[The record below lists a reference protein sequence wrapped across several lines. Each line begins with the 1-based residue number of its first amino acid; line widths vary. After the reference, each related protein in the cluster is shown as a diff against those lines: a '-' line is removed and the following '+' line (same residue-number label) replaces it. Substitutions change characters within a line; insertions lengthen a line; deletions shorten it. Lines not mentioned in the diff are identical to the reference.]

1 MYPRG
6 PSADSERMLAWVM
19 SVAPAQPHLFA
30 SEPAGGMANSTV
42 FTGNMSL
49 PVHRWFRYSAGFS
62 APWVE
67 QEVRG
72 RTPHGPVR
80 VLDPFVGS
88 GTTLI
93 ASQRA
98 GAPSIGLETHPFVA
112 RVARAK
118 LRWTVDPDAF
128 EDRAGEVLATARPA
142 DWISPPAL
150 MAKIYPPATLSVLC
164 GLRDAAARLQA
175 GDEIDEL
182 LWLALVGILRAC
194 SPAGTAQW
202 QYVLPNKSKAR
213 VAEPLAA
220 FAGQVALMASD
231 MRDMADTPTTPAR
244 LLDDD
249 ARTAKSVPDDWATLV
264 ITSPPYPNNYD
275 YADATRIEMTF
286 LREITGWGDLQNT
299 VRAHLVR
306 SCSQHMVRFD
316 ARPVLASSDLA
327 PIAHELIAAYDQL
340 AVERE
345 RHGGRKNYHA
355 MIVAYFADLAQT
367 WITLRRACAPGAD
380 VLFVGDSAPYG
391 VHVPVD
397 RWLGELALAAGFE
410 SYRFT
415 KLRDRNLKWKN
426 RKHRVPLH
434 EGILHVKG

>member
-1 MYPRG
+1 
-6 PSADSERMLAWVM
+6 V
-19 SVAPAQPHLFA
+19 
-30 SEPAGGMANSTV
+30 ANSTV

-67 QEVRG
+67 QEVRD
-72 RTPHGPVR
+72 RIASGPVR
-80 VLDPFVGS
+80 ILDPFAGS

-118 LRWTVDPDAF
+118 LRWAADPDAF
-128 EDRAGEVLATARPA
+128 EDRAGAVLATARPTE
-142 DWISPPAL
+142 WISPPVL
-150 MAKIYPPATLSVLC
+150 MAKIYPLETLSMLC

-182 LWLALVGILRAC
+182 IWLALVGILRAC

-202 QYVLPNKSKAR
+202 QYVLPKKSKAR
-213 VAEPLAA
+213 AAEPRAA
-220 FAGQVALMASD
+220 FAAQVALMASD
-231 MRDMADTPTTPAR
+231 MRNMVDTPDVQAR
-244 LLDDD
+244 LLEDD
-249 ARTAKSVPDDWATLV
+249 ARTAESVPEGWATLV

-286 LREITGWGDLQNT
+286 LQEIKGWGDLQQA
-299 VRAHLVR
+299 VRVRLVR

-316 ARPVLASSDLA
+316 AGPALASSELA
-327 PIAHELIAAYDQL
+327 PIADELTAVYERL
-340 AVERE
+340 AIERE
-345 RHGGRKNYHA
+345 LHGGRKNYHT
-355 MIVAYFADLAQT
+355 MVVAYFADLART
-367 WITLRRACAPGAD
+367 WFALRRACAPGA
-380 VLFVGDSAPYG
+380 VIIFVVGDSAPYG
-391 VHVPVD
+391 VHIPVD

-410 SYRFT
+410 SYGFT

-434 EGILHVKG
+434 EGILQVKG

>member
-1 MYPRG
+1 MSLAPEQTRLF
-6 PSADSERMLAWVM
+6 PS
-19 SVAPAQPHLFA
+19 H
-30 SEPAGGMANSTV
+30 PAGGVANSTV

-67 QEVRG
+67 HEVRERAG
-72 RTPHGPVR
+72 RGPVR
-80 VLDPFVGS
+80 VLDPFAGS

-98 GAPSIGLETHPFVA
+98 GAPSIGLETHPFMA

-118 LRWTVDPDAF
+118 LQWGVSPDAF
-128 EDRAGEVLATARPA
+128 EERARAVVAAARPA
-142 DWISPPAL
+142 EWTSPPAL
-150 MAKIYPPATLSVLC
+150 MEKIYPREALSALC
-164 GLRDAAARLQA
+164 GLRDAAAQLEA
-175 GDEIDEL
+175 GDEIDPL
-182 LWLALVGILRAC
+182 IWLALVGILRAC
-194 SPAGTAQW
+194 SPVGTAQW

-213 VAEPLAA
+213 AADPLTA
-220 FAGQVALMASD
+220 FKAQVALMASD
-231 MRDMADTPTTPAR
+231 MRDMAGTPDVPAQ
-244 LLDDD
+244 LLEDD
-249 ARTAKSVPDDWATLV
+249 ARTADTVPEEWATLV

-286 LREITGWGDLQNT
+286 LQEIVGWGDLQQA

-306 SCSQHMVRFD
+306 SCSQHMVRYD
-316 ARPVLASSDLA
+316 PGPTLASPELL
-327 PIAHELIAAYDQL
+327 PIVNELWAVHDEL
-340 AVERE
+340 VVERE
-345 RHGGRKNYHA
+345 QHGGRKNYHA
-355 MIVAYFADLAQT
+355 MVVAYFHDLART
-367 WITLRRACAPGAD
+367 WLALRRACAPGAD
-380 VLFVGDSAPYG
+380 VLFVVGDSAPYG
-391 VHVPVD
+391 VYVPVD

-434 EGILHVKG
+434 EGILHVQG

>member
-1 MYPRG
+1 
-6 PSADSERMLAWVM
+6 M
-19 SVAPAQPHLFA
+19 SVAPAQPRLFPHQ
-30 SEPAGGMANSTV
+30 PAGGMANTTV
-42 FTGNMSL
+42 FTANMSL
-49 PVHRWFRYSAGFS
+49 QVHRWFRYSAGFS

-72 RTPHGPVR
+72 RAARGPVR
-80 VLDPFVGS
+80 VLDPFAGS

-118 LRWTVDPDAF
+118 LRWTVNPDSF
-128 EDRAGEVLATARPA
+128 EGRAAEVLAAARPA
-142 DWISPPAL
+142 EWTSPPAL
-150 MAKIYPPATLSVLC
+150 MAKIYPPATLSALC
-164 GLRDAAARLQA
+164 GLRDAAARLQV

-182 LWLALVGILRAC
+182 IWLALVGILRAC

-202 QYVLPNKSKAR
+202 QYVLPNRSKAR
-213 VAEPLAA
+213 VAEPHAA
-220 FAGQVALMASD
+220 FAAQVALMASD
-231 MRDMADTPTTPAR
+231 MRNMADTPNVPAR
-244 LLDDD
+244 LFEDD
-249 ARTAKSVPDDWATLV
+249 ARTAESIPEEWATLV

-286 LREITGWGDLQNT
+286 LGEIIGWGDLQQA

-316 ARPVLASSDLA
+316 AGPALASSELA
-327 PIAHELIAAYDQL
+327 PIADELTTVYDQL

-355 MIVAYFADLAQT
+355 MVVAYFADLAHT
-367 WITLRRACAPGAD
+367 WLALRRGCAPGAD
-380 VLFVGDSAPYG
+380 ILFVVGDSAPYG
-391 VHVPVD
+391 VYVPVD

-410 SYRFT
+410 SYKFT